1 MRPRAWDRAWKLRFR
16 EGFQADAIQEENF
29 VSFFNRKKPD
39 EFISEMPEYDDEEY
53 YGEEEGE
60 YAEDGE
66 YDEDYEEE
74 DDAAPA
80 PKKSVVKTALFGVA
94 ALVVVGALGY
104 YAANTFAP
112 EMTQELVNNLPFVH
126 HDEAAQTPGGDQ
138 FTDVP
143 GNEAA
148 KPPAEDGQVAP
159 PPEDVTASSD
169 VAAVPPVPPKPQ
181 PVKPHAA
188 KPKAHAKP
196 KPVKVAEAPAEMM
209 QQPAAP
215 KPAAKPA
222 PKKWAPK
229 KWTPKPAARAW
240 APKTAWKP
248 RATSRY
254 ARYYSPRARYSR
266 YASAYRTAA
275 YGRYRTARA
284 YSGYGRG
291 RYGAWS
297 RARYRYARGY
307 YAPRY
312 RTARAYKATRTA
324 YAAPSGRYAVQV
336 GSFSDSGNAQQLVSQ
351 LRAQGINAYMSGG
364 GGTAMGSGQVVRSV
378 GVRSRTNARRLLAQ
392 YRAAGYPARIV
403 SLGNGMMAVSAGV
416 YGSADRAQAVVASLN
431 QRGLYAT
438 TSAAQGVRTAGGG
451 MARVYIGAY
460 GSRGQAAA
468 KMRQLQQQGIP
479 AAVTT
484 R

>member
-1 MRPRAWDRAWKLRFR
+1 M
-16 EGFQADAIQEENF
+16 
-29 VSFFNRKKPD
+29 SFFNQKKPD
-39 EFISEMPEYDDEEY
+39 EFIGEMPEYDDEEY

-66 YDEDYEEE
+66 YDEDYEE

-94 ALVVVGALGY
+94 ALAVVGGIGY
-104 YAANTFAP
+104 WAASTFAP
-112 EMTQELVNNLPFVH
+112 DMTQELVNNLPFVH
-126 HDEAAQTPGGDQ
+126 KDEAAPGGDQ

-143 GNEAA
+143 GNTAA

-181 PVKPHAA
+181 PVKPHHAP
-188 KPKAHAKP
+188 KPAHAAKP

-209 QQPAAP
+209 QTPAPA
-215 KPAAKPA
+215 KPAAKKP
-222 PKKWAPK
+222 APK

-254 ARYYSPRARYSR
+254 ARYYGARSR
-266 YASAYRTAA
+266 YNAYRQTAA
-275 YGRYRTARA
+275 KGRYRYARA
-284 YSGYGRG
+284 YSAYGRG
-291 RYGAWS
+291 RYGVWS
-297 RARYRYARGY
+297 RARYRYARGH

-312 RTARAYKATRTA
+312 RYARS
-324 YAAPSGRYAVQV
+324 YAAAPRTVYSAPRGGRYAVQV
-336 GSFSDSGNAQQLVSQ
+336 GSFSDAGNAQQLVSQ

-364 GGTAMGSGQVVRSV
+364 GGTAMGSGQLVRSV
-378 GVRSRTNARRLLAQ
+378 GVRSRSNARRLLAQ

-416 YGSADRAQAVVASLN
+416 YGSADRAQAVVAHLN

-438 TSAAQGVRTAGGG
+438 TSASQGVRTAGGG

-460 GSRGQAAA
+460 GSRTQAAA